1 MKRLPTLNQQQ
12 QKMVEENLAVIHWAI
27 HNFIKVNETVFGF
40 EYDDLYGEGCLLLC
54 KAAATYN
61 ADKGRFSAYAQ
72 TVVKNGLISYCRI
85 MCKKQDRQRLLLDP
99 AIFNDSDETYI
110 SQLRVEDGTEAL
122 ASQVDVLK
130 LLETVKPKYAGT
142 VRLGIEA
149 IEWKIKGL
157 SGRDIARLYGVR
169 PNLVGAWISRAAS
182 KLREDEN
189 ILAWLR

>member
-1 MKRLPTLNQQQ
+1 MKRLPALNLQQ

-27 HNFIKVNETVFGF
+27 HSFIKVNNSVFGF

-61 ADKGRFSAYAQ
+61 ADKGRFSSYAQ

-99 AIFNDSDETYI
+99 KVTDDSERTYI
-110 SQLRVEDGTEAL
+110 EQLCVDDGTEAL
-122 ASQVDVLK
+122 ASQIDVLK
-130 LLETVKPKYAGT
+130 LLETIKPKYTGSI
-142 VRLGIEA
+142 RLGIEA
-149 IEWKIKGL
+149 LEWKVKGL
-157 SGRDIARLYGVR
+157 SGSDIAELYGVR

-182 KLREDEN
+182 KLREDETV
-189 ILAWLR
+189 LAWLC